1 MPQGEYVDVEETD
14 IRQSRLET
22 IGSAAAGIAHDL
34 NNQFTLILNHLAV
47 SDFASA
53 YDAVSRCVALTS
65 GLLAW
70 CRGESAPL
78 KPTDLAAAVRR
89 FAARA
94 GIPEHIRLNVEIAED
109 VSTVLGDETGID
121 RALDNLFRN
130 ACAAMNANGK
140 IRIVVRSG
148 EIHVEDSG
156 PGIAPENLPRI
167 FEPFFTT
174 RGSSLNRACGSGLG
188 LAIVR
193 DIMRR
198 HGGSVTVQ
206 STPGAGATF
215 TLHFRPAKGGVAI
228 QAVQS

>member
-1 MPQGEYVDVEETD
+1 MGRGDDVDVEETD
-14 IRQSRLET
+14 IRQSRLEV
-22 IGSAAAGIAHDL
+22 IGSAAAGVAHDL

-47 SDFASA
+47 SDLASA
-53 YDAVSRCVALTS
+53 NDAVSRCVALTS

-78 KPTDLAAAVRR
+78 KPTDLASAVRR
-89 FAARA
+89 FAAHA
-94 GIPEHIRLNVEIAED
+94 GIPEHVRLNIEIAED
-109 VSTVLGDETGID
+109 LAPVLGDETDIE

-130 ACAAMNANGK
+130 ACAAMKTTGK

-148 EIHVEDSG
+148 EIDVEDSG
-156 PGIAPENLPRI
+156 PGIAPENLHRI
-167 FEPFFTT
+167 FEPFFST
-174 RGSSLNRACGSGLG
+174 RGSGLG

-206 STPGAGATF
+206 STPGAGAKF
-215 TLHFRPAKGGVAI
+215 TLRFRAAKGSA
-228 QAVQS
+228 AVQPVQR

>member
-1 MPQGEYVDVEETD
+1 MLRGVDVDVQETD
-14 IRQSRLET
+14 LRQSRLE
-22 IGSAAAGIAHDL
+22 IVGSAAAGVAHDL

-47 SDFASA
+47 SDLASA
-53 YDAVSRCVALTS
+53 HDAVSRCVALTS

-78 KPTDLAAAVRR
+78 KPTDLAASVRR
-89 FAARA
+89 FAAHA
-94 GIPEHIRLNVEIAED
+94 GIPQGVRLNIEVAEEL
-109 VSTVLGDETGID
+109 SPVLGDDTGIE

-130 ACAAMNANGK
+130 ACLAMNSIGK
-140 IRIVVRSG
+140 IRIVVRAG
-148 EIHVEDSG
+148 EIDVEDSG
-156 PGIAPENLPRI
+156 PGIAPENLHRL

-174 RGSSLNRACGSGLG
+174 RGSRRDSTRGSGLG

-206 STPGAGATF
+206 STPGAGAKF
-215 TLHFRPAKGGVAI
+215 TLRFRSAI
-228 QAVQS
+228 AAAAQPVQS

>member
-1 MPQGEYVDVEETD
+1 MDVEETD
-14 IRQSRLET
+14 IRHSRLET

-47 SDFASA
+47 SDVASA
-53 YDAVSRCVALTS
+53 HDAVSRCVALTS

-70 CRGESAPL
+70 CRGESEPL
-78 KPTDLAAAVRR
+78 KPTDLASTVRG

-94 GIPEHIRLNVEIAED
+94 GIPEHVRLNIEIAEGL
-109 VSTVLGDETGID
+109 SPVLGDETGIY

-130 ACAAMNANGK
+130 ACSAMNTSGK

-148 EIHVEDSG
+148 EIDVEDSG
-156 PGIAPENLPRI
+156 PGIARENLQRI
-167 FEPFFTT
+167 FEPFFST
-174 RGSSLNRACGSGLG
+174 RGSGLG

-206 STPGAGATF
+206 SPPGAGAEIP
-215 TLHFRPAKGGVAI
+215 LRFRTAKDLS
-228 QAVQS
+228 AVQPVQS

>member
-1 MPQGEYVDVEETD
+1 MEETD
-14 IRQSRLET
+14 IRHSRLET

-47 SDFASA
+47 SDLASA
-53 YDAVSRCVALTS
+53 HDAVSRCVALTS

-78 KPTDLAAAVRR
+78 QPTDLAAAVRR
-89 FAARA
+89 FAAHA
-94 GIPEHIRLNVEIAED
+94 GIPEHVRLNIEIAEGL
-109 VSTVLGDETGID
+109 SPVLGDETGIY

-130 ACAAMNANGK
+130 ACAAMNASGK
-140 IRIVVRSG
+140 VRIVVRSG
-148 EIHVEDSG
+148 EIDVEDSG
-156 PGIAPENLPRI
+156 PGIAPENLHAHFRA
-167 FEPFFTT
+167 FFST
-174 RGSSLNRACGSGLG
+174 RGSGLG

-206 STPGAGATF
+206 STPGAGAKF
-215 TLHFRPAKGGVAI
+215 TLHFRPAKDVT
-228 QAVQS
+228 AVQPV

>member
-1 MPQGEYVDVEETD
+1 MDVEETD
-14 IRQSRLET
+14 IRHSRLEV

-34 NNQFTLILNHLAV
+34 NNQFTLILNHLSV
-47 SDFASA
+47 SDLASA
-53 YDAVSRCVALTS
+53 HDAVSRCVALTS

-89 FAARA
+89 FAAHA
-94 GIPEHIRLNVEIAED
+94 GIPDEVRLNVEIAEGL
-109 VSTVLGDETGID
+109 SPVLGDEIGID

-130 ACAAMNANGK
+130 ACAAMNASGK

-148 EIHVEDSG
+148 EIDVEDSG
-156 PGIAPENLPRI
+156 PGIAPENRQRI
-167 FEPFFTT
+167 FEPFFST
-174 RGSSLNRACGSGLG
+174 RGSGLG

-206 STPGAGATF
+206 SNPGAGAKF
-215 TLHFRPAKGGVAI
+215 TLHFRTAKSGAALE
-228 QAVQS
+228 AVQS

>member
-1 MPQGEYVDVEETD
+1 MVRVDDVDVEETD
-14 IRQSRLET
+14 IRQSRLEV
-22 IGSAAAGIAHDL
+22 IGLAAAGIAHDL

-47 SDFASA
+47 SDLASA
-53 YDAVSRCVALTS
+53 HDAVSRCVALTS

-70 CRGESAPL
+70 CRGDSAPL
-78 KPTDLAAAVRR
+78 KPTDLASAVRR
-89 FAARA
+89 FAAHA
-94 GIPEHIRLNVEIAED
+94 GIPEHIRLNIEIAED
-109 VSTVLGDETGID
+109 LSPVLGDETGID

-130 ACAAMNANGK
+130 ACAAMNGNGR

-148 EIHVEDSG
+148 EIDVQDSG
-156 PGIAPENLPRI
+156 PGIRPENLQRI

-174 RGSSLNRACGSGLG
+174 GGSGLG

-215 TLHFRPAKGGVAI
+215 TLRFRTAILGAGI

>member
-1 MPQGEYVDVEETD
+1 MLRGDDVDVQETD
-14 IRQSRLET
+14 NRQSRLEV

-47 SDFASA
+47 SDVSSA
-53 YDAVSRCVALTS
+53 HDAVSRCVALTS

-78 KPTDLAAAVRR
+78 KPVDLAAAVRG

-94 GIPEHIRLNVEIAED
+94 GIPENVRLNIEIAD
-109 VSTVLGDETGID
+109 GLSPVLGDETGIY

-130 ACAAMNANGK
+130 ACAAMNAKGK
-140 IRIVVRSG
+140 VRVIVRSG
-148 EIHVEDSG
+148 EIDVEDSG
-156 PGIAPENLPRI
+156 PGIAPENLHRI
-167 FEPFFTT
+167 FEPFFST
-174 RGSSLNRACGSGLG
+174 RGSGLG

-206 STPGAGATF
+206 SIPGA
-215 TLHFRPAKGGVAI
+215 
-228 QAVQS
+228 